1 MNNNKATA
9 TWSWRLSDYDTNY
22 EQSTSTRPQ
31 RLGAG
36 DCLTKTRTMNS
47 LVSQASLFFY
57 EGARAEG
64 GGKKSLVT

>member
-1 MNNNKATA
+1 MIRIEMPFDFPFNGGLNCCGNLLRK
-9 TWSWRLSDYDTNY
+9 SRGHDT
-22 EQSTSTRPQ
+22 
-31 RLGAG
+31 
-36 DCLTKTRTMNS
+36 